1 MNIDEALAFIHS
13 VSWMGSRPGLSRMEE
28 LLARMG
34 NPEKRCKYIHVA
46 GTNGKGSTASMTASI
61 LTEAGYRTG
70 LYTSPYL
77 WKFNE
82 RMQVNGEMISDG
94 ELCEITEYVK
104 PFALAMQD
112 SPTEFELVCAIAFEY
127 FTRHACDYVV
137 LEVGMGG
144 RLDATNV
151 IDMPEVA
158 VMTNIGLDHTKELGD
173 TVEKIAGEKAGI
185 IKPGCAVV
193 AYDQKPSV
201 MEVFRSAAGEKGA
214 AVYCPAD
221 FTKLTPEQDSR
232 EGQVFSY
239 KQFAHMELPLLG
251 DHQLKNAS
259 VVLETVEA
267 LRARGVRVPEQ
278 AVREGLRKTVWPA
291 RFEIVTRDPWYIVDG
306 GHNPQCAETVADNL
320 KRYFPGVH
328 HILMV
333 GVLADKDV
341 ESLTDILD
349 PEADEYVTATPN
361 SPRALSSEAL
371 AERLK
376 KYGKPVT
383 ACGSIAEAVKTAK
396 RRAAETGGMACCV
409 GSLYMAGE
417 ARECGKE
424 D

>member
-1 MNIDEALAFIHS
+1 MNIEEALAFIHS
-13 VSWMGSRPGLSRMEE
+13 VSWMGSRPGLSRMTE
-28 LLARMG
+28 LLRRMG
-34 NPEKRCKYIHVA
+34 NPEKCCKYVHVA
-46 GTNGKGSTASMTASI
+46 GTNGKGSTACMTASI
-61 LTEAGYRTG
+61 LTEAGYCTG

-82 RMQVNGEMISDG
+82 RMQVNGEMVSDE
-94 ELCEITEYVK
+94 ELCEVTEYVR
-104 PFALAMQD
+104 PYAESMED
-112 SPTEFELVCAIAFEY
+112 RPTEFELVCAIAFEY
-127 FTRHACDYVV
+127 FKRHKCDYVV

-151 IDMPEVA
+151 IEAPEVA

-201 MEVFRSAAGEKGA
+201 LDVFRTVSAEKN
-214 AVYCPAD
+214 AD
-221 FTKLTPEQDSR
+221 YRPTDFSLLVPEQDSR

-239 KQFAHMELPLLG
+239 RNNMHMELPLLG
-251 DHQLKNAS
+251 AHQLKNAA
-259 VVLETVEA
+259 VVLDTIDA
-267 LRARGVRVPEQ
+267 LRARGVAVSEK

-291 RFEIVTRDPWYIVDG
+291 RFEIITKNPWYVVDG
-306 GHNPQCAETVADNL
+306 GHNPQCAETVADNMQ
-320 KRYFPGVH
+320 RYFAGMH

-349 PEADEYVTATPN
+349 PQADEYVTATPS
-361 SPRALSSEAL
+361 SPRALESAAL

-383 ACGSIAEAVKTAK
+383 ACGSIAEAVATAK
-396 RRAAETGGMACCV
+396 RRAAETGGVACCV

-417 ARECGKE
+417 ARERGKE
-424 D
+424 N